1 MVAKSEDVARLA
13 GVSRGTVSQILN
25 GRGERFS
32 ASTIE
37 RVRSAAVELDYQP
50 SAAGRALA
58 MGSSDF
64 VIALIPNT
72 TFGGNLQDIFG
83 AATEQLADQGLTLV
97 LRLATTTTEALG
109 RLLTGMAPRAVL
121 SLMPF
126 SREERELLQR
136 RGVRAFEP
144 HPGSEDQFDR
154 EIGRLQARH
163 LIERGSTSLAV
174 ARLQDERQD
183 PFGQGREEG
192 VREECRRAGLPEPDV
207 VRLGINLDEAL
218 TALDGLATP
227 GVGIACYN
235 DDLATCLL
243 SAAKIRSFDV
253 PAQIAIIG
261 MDHTPLSQV
270 TVPRLTTISYDVTA
284 PAKNMIAS
292 FLSVLG
298 ETSAL
303 EDPVNAL
310 ELELVVGGTT

>member
-1 MVAKSEDVARLA
+1 MIVKSEDVARLA
-13 GVSRGTVSQILN
+13 GVSRGAVSQILN

-37 RVRSAAVELDYQP
+37 RVKEAALELDYQP

-83 AATEQLADQGLTLV
+83 AATEQLAEQGLTLV
-97 LRLATTTTEALG
+97 LRLATTTTAALG
-109 RLLTGMAPRAVL
+109 RLVGSMAPRAIL
-121 SLMPF
+121 SLTPF
-126 SREERELLQR
+126 SDEERELLER

-144 HPGSEDQFDR
+144 HLSSEDQFDR

-163 LIERGSTSLAV
+163 LIERGSTRLAV
-174 ARLQDERQD
+174 ARLQDARQD

-192 VREECRRAGLPEPDV
+192 VREECRRAGLADPDV
-207 VRLGINLDEAL
+207 VHLGVDLDQAVG
-218 TALDGLATP
+218 ALDSLNPP
-227 GVGIACYN
+227 GIGIACYN
-235 DDLATCLL
+235 DDIATCLL
-243 SAAKIRSFDV
+243 SAARIRSFEV
-253 PAQIAIIG
+253 PGQVAIIG
-261 MDHTPLSQV
+261 MDRTPLSQV

-284 PAKNMIAS
+284 PTKNMIAN

-298 ETSAL
+298 ETPAP
-303 EDPVNAL
+303 DGPVNAL